1 MVNPEV
7 IITKIC
13 NAIDLM
19 IESSVAY
26 NGRFPSILHAQTG
39 EMLTEKPPKIPG
51 QRDGDRAHLGCNL
64 IHDEPLL
71 ATMNAF
77 AETESKP
84 EYIEA
89 VDRYLE
95 HFAQNC
101 TDTTTG
107 LFPWGEHSF
116 WHLIEERVGCSRDPA
131 GGAAIHDHLRQVPI
145 WLWQKL
151 NMFNPACVQSFA
163 DGLDYHWTEG
173 DGLEYIRHANIDT
186 KAHLVRGG
194 RACDFPRHSGFYI
207 LDLAFAW
214 TQDQRQKTRQ
224 QIQNYTDYWW
234 EKRDTRGLLRIESR
248 SPKAAER
255 FFEMN
260 APTQTFSLGISLLE
274 SATLIASLLPELAD
288 QMRQY
293 GSVYID
299 GFLAAPHN
307 LETREFISLCECET
321 DRIVERMSAWGS
333 VYGAGTSCG
342 TGVLCLG
349 GWRLTQNERLMT
361 LARAIGDTYLNEKF
375 PVDRVQT
382 EAFKIPASD
391 AGLTLALF
399 ADLYD
404 ITGESVWLE
413 GGIELAETVLEI
425 YFPETLPYGASGIDW
440 YESQMGPAF
449 LIHGLARVALLAIH
463 RTCPLSS
470 NYTAR

>member
-7 IITKIC
+7 IISKIC

-19 IESSVAY
+19 IESSMPY
-26 NGRFPSILHAQTG
+26 KGLFPSILHPKTG

-413 GGIELAETVLEI
+413 GGIELAETVLEV
-425 YFPETLPYGASGIDW
+425 YFPETLPYGASAIDW
-440 YESQMGPAF
+440 YESQMGAAC